1 MRFTVLYKEE
11 TGEIV
16 YSTTLN
22 VGVEDL
28 AVAEFDV
35 ADGMTLV
42 RVDTSKEEHVIIA
55 EENSISDEAKL
66 RKEFAESSK
75 KIDALIESHSIL
87 EKQVR
92 ELTKIV
98 TGGIDNVETGESAN

>member
-1 MRFTVLYKEE
+1 MRFTVLYKEK

-35 ADGMTLV
+35 EDGMRLV
-42 RVDTSKEEHVIIA
+42 RVDTSKEEHAIVA
-55 EENSISDEAKL
+55 EENNISEEAKL
-66 RKEFAESSK
+66 RKELEASSK
-75 KIDALIESHSIL
+75 KIDTLTKANSVL
-87 EKQVR
+87 EKSLL
-92 ELTKIV
+92 ELTGIV
-98 TGGIDNVETGESAN
+98 MNGGIDKSETGEE

>member
-1 MRFTVLYKEE
+1 MRFTVLYKEK

-35 ADGMTLV
+35 DDGMTIV
-42 RVDTSKEEHVIIA
+42 RVDTSKEEHVIVA
-55 EENSISDEAKL
+55 EENSISEEAKL
-66 RKEFAESSK
+66 RKELEESSK
-75 KIDALIESHSIL
+75 KIDALTKANSIL
-87 EKQVR
+87 EKSVL
-92 ELTKIV
+92 ELTGIV
-98 TGGIDNVETGESAN
+98 MSGGVDNIEAGEE

>member
-1 MRFTVLYKEE
+1 MRFTVLYKEK

-42 RVDTSKEEHVIIA
+42 RVDTSKEEHVIVA
-55 EENSISDEAKL
+55 EENSISEEAKL
-66 RKEFAESSK
+66 RKELEESSK
-75 KIDALIESHSIL
+75 KIDALTKANSIL
-87 EKQVR
+87 EKSVL
-92 ELTKIV
+92 ELTGIV
-98 TGGIDNVETGESAN
+98 MSGGVDNIEAGEE

>member
-1 MRFTVLYKEE
+1 MRFTVLYKEK

-35 ADGMTLV
+35 EDGMRLV
-42 RVDTSKEEHVIIA
+42 RVDTSKEEHVIVA
-55 EENSISDEAKL
+55 EENNISEEAKL
-66 RKEFAESSK
+66 RKDLEASSK
-75 KIDALIESHSIL
+75 KIDALTKANSVL
-87 EKQVR
+87 EKSLL
-92 ELTKIV
+92 ELTGIV
-98 TGGIDNVETGESAN
+98 MNGGIDKSETGEE

>member
-1 MRFTVLYKEE
+1 MRFTVLYKEK

-42 RVDTSKEEHVIIA
+42 RVDTSKEEHVIVA
-55 EENSISDEAKL
+55 EENSISEEAKL
-66 RKEFAESSK
+66 RKELEESSK
-75 KIDALIESHSIL
+75 KIDALTKANSIL
-87 EKQVR
+87 EKSVL
-92 ELTKIV
+92 ELTGIV
-98 TGGIDNVETGESAN
+98 MSGGVDNIETGEE

>member
-1 MRFTVLYKEE
+1 MRFTVLYKEK

-35 ADGMTLV
+35 NDGMTLI
-42 RVDTSKEEHVIIA
+42 RVDTSKEEHTIIA
-55 EENSISDEAKL
+55 EENSISTEAKL
-66 RKEFAESSK
+66 RKELEEAK
-75 KIDALIESHSIL
+75 KEIVTLQGAVI
-87 EKQVR
+87 
-92 ELTKIV
+92 ELTNSV
-98 TGGIDNVETGESAN
+98 MSGDGE

>member
-1 MRFTVLYKEE
+1 MRFTVLYKEK

-35 ADGMTLV
+35 DDGMTLV
-42 RVDTSKEEHVIIA
+42 RVDTSKEEHAIVA
-55 EENSISDEAKL
+55 EENSISGEAKL
-66 RKEFAESSK
+66 RKELEESSK
-75 KIDALIESHSIL
+75 KIDALTKANSIL
-87 EKQVR
+87 EKSVL
-92 ELTKIV
+92 ELTGIV
-98 TGGIDNVETGESAN
+98 MNGGVDNVEAGEE

>member
-1 MRFTVLYKEE
+1 LRFTVLYKEK

-35 ADGMTLV
+35 EDGMRLV
-42 RVDTSKEEHVIIA
+42 RVDTSKEEHVIVA
-55 EENSISDEAKL
+55 EENNISEEAKL
-66 RKEFAESSK
+66 RKDLEASSK
-75 KIDALIESHSIL
+75 KIDALTKANSVL
-87 EKQVR
+87 EKSLL
-92 ELTKIV
+92 ELTGIV
-98 TGGIDNVETGESAN
+98 MNGGIDKSETGEE

>member
-1 MRFTVLYKEE
+1 MRFTVLYKEK

-35 ADGMTLV
+35 DDGMTLV
-42 RVDTSKEEHVIIA
+42 RVDTSKEEHVIVA
-55 EENSISDEAKL
+55 EENSISGEAKL
-66 RKEFAESSK
+66 RKELEESSK
-75 KIDALIESHSIL
+75 KIDALTKANSIL
-87 EKQVR
+87 EKSVL
-92 ELTKIV
+92 ELTGIV
-98 TGGIDNVETGESAN
+98 MSGGVDNVESEEE

>member
-1 MRFTVLYKEE
+1 MRFTVLYKEK

-35 ADGMTLV
+35 EDGMRLV
-42 RVDTSKEEHVIIA
+42 RVDTSKEEHVIVA
-55 EENSISDEAKL
+55 EENNISEEAKL
-66 RKEFAESSK
+66 RKDLEASSK
-75 KIDALIESHSIL
+75 KIDALTKANSVL
-87 EKQVR
+87 EKSLL
-92 ELTKIV
+92 ELTGIV
-98 TGGIDNVETGESAN
+98 MNGGIDKSEAGEE

>member
-1 MRFTVLYKEE
+1 MRFTVLYKEK

-35 ADGMTLV
+35 DDGMTLV
-42 RVDTSKEEHVIIA
+42 RVDTSKEEHVIVA
-55 EENSISDEAKL
+55 EENSISGEAKL
-66 RKEFAESSK
+66 RKELEESSK
-75 KIDALIESHSIL
+75 KIDALTKANSIL
-87 EKQVR
+87 EKSVL
-92 ELTKIV
+92 ELTGIV
-98 TGGIDNVETGESAN
+98 MSGGVDNVEAEEE

>member
-1 MRFTVLYKEE
+1 MRFTVLYKEK

-35 ADGMTLV
+35 DDGMRLV
-42 RVDTSKEEHVIIA
+42 RVDTSKEEHVIVA
-55 EENSISDEAKL
+55 EENNISEEAKL
-66 RKEFAESSK
+66 RKDLEASSK
-75 KIDALIESHSIL
+75 KIDALTKANSVL
-87 EKQVR
+87 EKSLL
-92 ELTKIV
+92 ELTGIV
-98 TGGIDNVETGESAN
+98 MNGGIDKSETGEE

>member
-1 MRFTVLYKEE
+1 MRFTVLYKEK

-35 ADGMTLV
+35 NDGMTLV
-42 RVDTSKEEHVIIA
+42 RVDTSKEEHTIIA
-55 EENSISDEAKL
+55 EENSISTEAKL
-66 RKEFAESSK
+66 RKELEDAK
-75 KIDALIESHSIL
+75 KEIATLQGAVI
-87 EKQVR
+87 
-92 ELTKIV
+92 ELTNSV
-98 TGGIDNVETGESAN
+98 MSGDGE

>member
-1 MRFTVLYKEE
+1 MRFTVLYKEK

-35 ADGMTLV
+35 DDGMTIV
-42 RVDTSKEEHVIIA
+42 RVDTSKEEHVIVA
-55 EENSISDEAKL
+55 EENSISAEAKL
-66 RKEFAESSK
+66 RKELEVSSK
-75 KIDALIESHSIL
+75 KIDALTKANSML
-87 EKQVR
+87 EKSVL
-92 ELTKIV
+92 ELTGIV
-98 TGGIDNVETGESAN
+98 MNGGVDNIEAGEE

>member
-1 MRFTVLYKEE
+1 MRFTVLYKEK

-35 ADGMTLV
+35 EDGMRLV
-42 RVDTSKEEHVIIA
+42 RVDTSKEEHVIVA
-55 EENSISDEAKL
+55 EENNISAEAKL
-66 RKEFAESSK
+66 RKELEISSK
-75 KIDALIESHSIL
+75 KIDALTKANSVL
-87 EKQVR
+87 EKSLL
-92 ELTKIV
+92 ELTGIV
-98 TGGIDNVETGESAN
+98 MSGGVDNIEAGEE

>member
-1 MRFTVLYKEE
+1 LRFTVLYKEK

-35 ADGMTLV
+35 DDGMTIV
-42 RVDTSKEEHVIIA
+42 RVDTSKEEHVIVA
-55 EENSISDEAKL
+55 EENSISEEAKL
-66 RKEFAESSK
+66 RKELEESSK
-75 KIDALIESHSIL
+75 KIDALTKANSIL
-87 EKQVR
+87 EKSVL
-92 ELTKIV
+92 ELTGIV
-98 TGGIDNVETGESAN
+98 MSGGVDNIEAGEE

>member
-1 MRFTVLYKEE
+1 MRFTVLYKEK

-35 ADGMTLV
+35 DDGMTLV
-42 RVDTSKEEHVIIA
+42 RVDTSKEEHVIVA
-55 EENSISDEAKL
+55 EENGISKEAKL
-66 RKEFAESSK
+66 RKELEVSSK
-75 KIDALIESHSIL
+75 KIDALTKANSIL
-87 EKQVR
+87 EKSVL
-92 ELTKIV
+92 ELTGIV
-98 TGGIDNVETGESAN
+98 MNGGVDNIEAGEE

>member
-1 MRFTVLYKEE
+1 MRFTVLYKEK

-35 ADGMTLV
+35 NDGMTLV
-42 RVDTSKEEHVIIA
+42 RVDTSKEEHTIIA
-55 EENSISDEAKL
+55 EENSISEEAKL
-66 RKEFAESSK
+66 R
-75 KIDALIESHSIL
+75 
-87 EKQVR
+87 R
-92 ELTKIV
+92 EL
-98 TGGIDNVETGESAN
+98 ESAKKEIATLQGAVIELTNSVMSGDGE

>member
-1 MRFTVLYKEE
+1 MRFTVLYKEK

-35 ADGMTLV
+35 DDGMTLV
-42 RVDTSKEEHVIIA
+42 RVDTSKEEHVIVA
-55 EENSISDEAKL
+55 EENGISEEAKL
-66 RKEFAESSK
+66 RKELEASSK
-75 KIDALIESHSIL
+75 KIDTLTKANSIL
-87 EKQVR
+87 EKSVL
-92 ELTKIV
+92 ELTGIV
-98 TGGIDNVETGESAN
+98 MNGGVDNIEAGEE

>member
-1 MRFTVLYKEE
+1 MRFTVLYKEK

-35 ADGMTLV
+35 DDGMTLV
-42 RVDTSKEEHVIIA
+42 RVDTSKEEHVIVA
-55 EENSISDEAKL
+55 EENGISEEAKL
-66 RKEFAESSK
+66 RKELEVSSK
-75 KIDALIESHSIL
+75 KIDALTKANSIL
-87 EKQVR
+87 EKSVL
-92 ELTKIV
+92 ELTGIV
-98 TGGIDNVETGESAN
+98 MNGGVDNIEAGEE

>member
-1 MRFTVLYKEE
+1 MRFTVLYKEK

-35 ADGMTLV
+35 DNGMTLV
-42 RVDTSKEEHVIIA
+42 RVDTSKEEHTIIA
-55 EENSISDEAKL
+55 EENGISEEAKL
-66 RKEFAESSK
+66 RKELEASSK
-75 KIDALIESHSIL
+75 KIDALTKANSVL
-87 EKQVR
+87 EKSLL
-92 ELTKIV
+92 ELTGIV
-98 TGGIDNVETGESAN
+98 MNGGIDKSEAGEE

>member
-1 MRFTVLYKEE
+1 MRFTVLYKRK

-35 ADGMTLV
+35 DDGMTIV
-42 RVDTSKEEHVIIA
+42 RVDTSKEDHVIVA
-55 EENSISDEAKL
+55 EENSISEEAKL
-66 RKEFAESSK
+66 RKELEESSK
-75 KIDALIESHSIL
+75 KIDALTKANSIL
-87 EKQVR
+87 EKSVL
-92 ELTKIV
+92 ELTGIV
-98 TGGIDNVETGESAN
+98 MSGGVDNIEAGE

>member
-1 MRFTVLYKEE
+1 MRFTVLYKEK

-35 ADGMTLV
+35 DDGMTIV
-42 RVDTSKEEHVIIA
+42 RVDTSKEEHVIVA
-55 EENSISDEAKL
+55 EENNISTEAKL
-66 RKEFAESSK
+66 RKELEASSK
-75 KIDALIESHSIL
+75 KIDALTKANSIL
-87 EKQVR
+87 EKSVL
-92 ELTKIV
+92 ELTGIV
-98 TGGIDNVETGESAN
+98 MNGGVDNIEAGEE